1 MKFKRMFL
9 NIKRRLN
16 PLLPGIPFL
25 YPLKTLENLWFSV
38 FRGYKKETLG
48 SNGLKALKDIHD
60 NS

>member
-1 MKFKRMFL
+1 MFL